1 MVRAFVFLSL
11 ACVLLIDEHVRAGDA
26 PPDVLDLLILRPTAA
41 PLRLRVHVNVEELP
55 FRHHWKNGAM
65 ELFRKV
71 DRNKDGKI
79 DDSEKAGL
87 PWPSP
92 KGELTEEAYLK
103 LAAANSSPVEVVHA
117 PINPRSAS
125 GLFLLLDKNG
135 DGVLDADE
143 LKAAPKLLDT
153 RDFDDD
159 GVLSYD
165 ELIPPYKPG
174 APRGAVVVALTPQG
188 TIGADDLQKFGKRL
202 GAAGTNFPAP
212 VAEV

>member
-1 MVRAFVFLSL
+1 MIRLSVVISVLCALLTQSRAQ
-11 ACVLLIDEHVRAGDA
+11 AADA
-26 PPDVLDLLILRPTAA
+26 PPDVLDLLVLRPTAA
-41 PLRLRVHVNVEELP
+41 PIRLRLHVNVEELP

-71 DRNKDGKI
+71 DRNKDGKL

-92 KGELTEEAYLK
+92 KGELSEAAYLD
-103 LAAANSSPVEVVHA
+103 LALANSPPVEVVHA

-125 GLFLLLDKNG
+125 GLFLLLDRNG
-135 DGVLDADE
+135 DGVLDAEE
-143 LKAAPKLLDT
+143 LKSAPKLLDT

-165 ELIPPYKPG
+165 ELI
-174 APRGAVVVALTPQG
+174 
-188 TIGADDLQKFGKRL
+188 
-202 GAAGTNFPAP
+202 
-212 VAEV
+212 